1 MLVNG
6 GNQPC
11 GANGNY
17 NDNDKDNHDEA
28 NNGDFHDFGEHDGD
42 DAEHPF
48 MDEDVLNM
56 VSSFTNWSILVE
68 ICETLIR
75 SFEFECRMMVEL
87 PSFTTTMDL
96 KTANQI
102 VKKAWKISAAHT
114 W

>member
-56 VSSFTNWSILVE
+56 VSSFTN
-68 ICETLIR
+68 
-75 SFEFECRMMVEL
+75 
-87 PSFTTTMDL
+87 
-96 KTANQI
+96 
-102 VKKAWKISAAHT
+102 
-114 W
+114 